1 MTMMVMAM
9 MMSCKTS
16 DFIFWKNVLI
26 LMTLIPF
33 PFYSGISDGKQKSVI
48 PALGM
53 AWSSMVTMRLML
65 SRTEQLIQPVNQA
78 LDGRVRK
85 NIHVLGT
92 LLREIFATR

>member
-1 MTMMVMAM
+1 
-9 MMSCKTS
+9 
-16 DFIFWKNVLI
+16 
-26 LMTLIPF
+26 MTLIPF
-33 PFYSGISDGKQKSVI
+33 PFYSGISDGKQRSVI

-78 LDGRVRK
+78 LDGRVIK
-85 NIHVLGT
+85 NIHVLDT

>member
-1 MTMMVMAM
+1 
-9 MMSCKTS
+9 
-16 DFIFWKNVLI
+16 
-26 LMTLIPF
+26 MTLIPF
-33 PFYSGISDGKQKSVI
+33 PFYSGISDGKQRSVI

-78 LDGRVRK
+78 LDGRVIK
-85 NIHVLGT
+85 NIHVLST